1 MNQFIKKS
9 TTAFSGASKVNL
21 RGRFSRGAVVFL
33 SILGLLFASA
43 SARAACGNVG
53 NRSFNSTRFPLRAQ
67 SDPANDSIVGMWHVT
82 YTIGNT
88 SNVFNETLDLWHS
101 DGTEFENADLSP
113 LGGNICMGVWK
124 QTSKRTVRLHHIGLT
139 FSADGLDATGS
150 FTLDEINTVAAN
162 GKTYSGTFTFTTYDT
177 DGNYS
182 GTTVTGKIAAT
193 RVTVN

>member
-1 MNQFIKKS
+1 MNPFMKKS

-21 RGRFSRGAVVFL
+21 RSRFSRGAFVFL

-43 SARAACGNVG
+43 SARAACGNPG
-53 NRSFNSTRFPLRAQ
+53 NRSFNPTKFPMREQ
-67 SDPANDSIVGMWHVT
+67 TDPGNDSIVGMWHVT

-88 SNVFNETLDLWHS
+88 TTVFNETLDQWHS

-124 QTSKRTVRLHHIGLT
+124 LIGTRTVRLHHIGLT

-150 FTLDEINTVAAN
+150 FTLDEINTVSAD
-162 GKTYSGTFTFTTYDT
+162 GKTYHGTFTFMTYDT
-177 DGNYS
+177 YGNYS
-182 GTTVTGKIAAT
+182 GTTVTGKISAT
-193 RVTVN
+193 RITVE